1 MFWNPFILSA
11 SLLISSFTLFN
22 DPLISFV
29 PRWRTTAS
37 VSSHIYPFNLG
48 IKCSILIPDVL
59 YTHTASGLS
68 SFGFNCLASPRILE
82 SPMIH
87 FFFFDL
93 TTGICLVTFALSS
106 LSDRSLMVCVKSLL
120 LLLLVVLLH
129 SVELLSL
136 LFFSLFL
143 TFWMSKS
150 FLFGC
155 ILSILVFFL
164 TVLLCLVW
172 FFPIFIFYHFC
183 ICIYTFQP
191 FRSKVKVPTQN
202 LYTNTLTALAMS
214 IASVVCWDILAYTI
228 IYSQKSQS
236 CECYH
241 KAGPIIMLL
250 NSY

>member
-22 DPLISFV
+22 DPLILFV

-48 IKCSILIPDVL
+48 IKCSILIPNVL

-106 LSDRSLMVCVKSLL
+106 LSDRSLMVSVKSLL

-129 SVELLSL
+129 SVEPMSL

-143 TFWMSKS
+143 TFWLSKS
-150 FLFGC
+150 FLFGFSFIYFGAFFNC
-155 ILSILVFFL
+155 AFLSGL
-164 TVLLCLVW
+164 
-172 FFPIFIFYHFC
+172 FFPIFIFYHF
-183 ICIYTFQP
+183 
-191 FRSKVKVPTQN
+191 
-202 LYTNTLTALAMS
+202 
-214 IASVVCWDILAYTI
+214 LAYRRCSFSTS
-228 IYSQKSQS
+228 IYCSLIVSVKNVSLRQYTSSDGLSLTK
-236 CECYH
+236 
-241 KAGPIIMLL
+241 KNL
-250 NSY
+250 NWSSLFNNLFIL